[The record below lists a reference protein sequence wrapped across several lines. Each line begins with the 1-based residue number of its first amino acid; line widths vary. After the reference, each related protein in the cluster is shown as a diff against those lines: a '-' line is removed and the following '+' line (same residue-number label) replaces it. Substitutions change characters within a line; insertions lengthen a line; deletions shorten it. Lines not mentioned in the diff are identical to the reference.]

1 MKKESEELNYL
12 ECSKEPEN
20 PTIPLV
26 ISLIV
31 VFFFGIGIIMLGY
44 FKGNMH
50 LITCLLYT
58 SPSPRD

>member
-31 VFFFGIGIIMLGY
+31 VFFFWNRHYYAGL
-44 FKGNMH
+44 FQGNMH
-50 LITCLLYT
+50 LITTLKNAYNAY
-58 SPSPRD
+58 S

>member
-31 VFFFGIGIIMLGY
+31 VFFFGIHYYVGY

-50 LITCLLYT
+50 LITTLKNAYNAY
-58 SPSPRD
+58 S